1 MSDVNKPE
9 SQKVELKCPFN
20 PDQYSLAAPIGSF
33 PWALS
38 QVFLGNK
45 LHRSDWDS
53 KIYIYLS
60 DAAKNKPHYIAKSGK
75 YGDLPWVPEQE
86 DLMACDWNLLKTG
99 PKPDNCMLSFDL
111 TIGTGKYSD
120 SDPEYGY
127 LADDEFKSGPAHQGP
142 FGTLTNL
149 QNKTDITKFS
159 LFIWDSIEQKIL
171 VRVSSDNGQAG
182 FHKMEALFAKNFTV
196 TVGSVAYPLGS
207 AKDHP
212 LNGKQQYEFV
222 GLYGNDDAKKLGAL
236 LKQNVDKTLHFC
248 FNWK

>member
-1 MSDVNKPE
+1 N
-9 SQKVELKCPFN
+9 QKVDPKCPFN
-20 PDQYSLAAPIGSF
+20 PDQYSLAAPFGSF

-53 KIYIYLS
+53 KVYVYLS

-99 PKPDNCMLSFDL
+99 PKPDSCMLSFDL
-111 TIGTGKYSD
+111 TIGAGKYSD

-142 FGTLTNL
+142 FGTLANL

-159 LFIWDSIEQKIL
+159 LFIWDSAGQLIL
-171 VRVSSDNGQAG
+171 VRVSSDNNQGGYQ
-182 FHKMEALFAKNFTV
+182 KIVELFKKELTV
-196 TVGSVAYPLGS
+196 IVDGTPYHLGS
-207 AKDHP
+207 STDSN
-212 LNGKQQYEFV
+212 LFGKKQYEFA
-222 GLYGNDDAKKLGAL
+222 GKYNSNKAKELGNL
-236 LKQNVDKTLHFC
+236 LKQNVDNTLHFC